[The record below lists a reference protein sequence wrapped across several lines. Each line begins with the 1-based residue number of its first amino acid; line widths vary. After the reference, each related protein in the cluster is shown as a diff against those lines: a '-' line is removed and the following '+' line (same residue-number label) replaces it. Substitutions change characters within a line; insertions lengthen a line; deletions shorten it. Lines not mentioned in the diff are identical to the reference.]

1 MTGHDLAKLLIEQEL
16 IELSTVLRASDIVA
30 SRPYDVDSGEATI
43 IWAAR
48 LNVGS
53 SSLTG
58 IDVWV
63 KGVRAWGELV
73 AEDGTY
79 SEFDIVYPDT
89 GRAVPDDADAYDL
102 VDAVGDNWAV
112 EVNGE
117 LSMPRRPGEL
127 QIDFDRKRLI
137 VTFE

>member
-1 MTGHDLAKLLIEQEL
+1 MTGHDIAQLLIEQDV

-43 IWAAR
+43 IWAAK
-48 LNVGS
+48 LNVGA

-63 KGVRAWGELV
+63 KGVRAWGELA

-79 SEFDIVYPDT
+79 SEFDIVYPEPN
-89 GRAVPDDADAYDL
+89 RAIPDDADAYDL
-102 VDAVGDNWAV
+102 VDAIGEGWRV
-112 EVNGE
+112 EIDGE
-117 LSMPRRPGEL
+117 LTMPRRPGEL
-127 QIDFDRKRLI
+127 QIDFERKRLI